1 LADAGIPFDPELVAP
16 AEWRRDAGAAAVA
29 GLLDKGVEFDAVF
42 GLNDVLALGAMHE
55 LLVRGVKVPRD
66 VAVAGFDDI
75 DEARFASPS
84 LTTVSPGMDEIAE
97 RSIHLLLER
106 IAGREPSE
114 QGVHVEAGF
123 ELKVRESA
131 P

>member
-1 LADAGIPFDPELVAP
+1 
-16 AEWRRDAGAAAVA
+16 
-29 GLLDKGVEFDAVF
+29 
-42 GLNDVLALGAMHE
+42 MHE
-55 LLVRGVKVPRD
+55 LLIRGVKVPEQ

-84 LTTVSPGMDEIAE
+84 LTTVSPGMAEIAE
-97 RSIHLLLER
+97 RSIALLLDR
-106 IAGREPSE
+106 IEGRETDS

-123 ELKVRESA
+123 QVKVRESA

>member
-1 LADAGIPFDPELVAP
+1 MAP
-16 AEWRRDAGAAAVA
+16 GEWRRDGGAAAVA
-29 GLLDKGVEFDAVF
+29 GLLERGIPFDAVF
-42 GLNDVLALGAMHE
+42 GLNDALALGAMHE

-75 DEARFASPS
+75 NEAQFASPS

-97 RSIHLLLER
+97 RSVALLIDRIDGLE
-106 IAGREPSE
+106 AREA
-114 QGVHVEAGF
+114 GVHVEAGF
-123 ELKVRESA
+123 ALELRESA